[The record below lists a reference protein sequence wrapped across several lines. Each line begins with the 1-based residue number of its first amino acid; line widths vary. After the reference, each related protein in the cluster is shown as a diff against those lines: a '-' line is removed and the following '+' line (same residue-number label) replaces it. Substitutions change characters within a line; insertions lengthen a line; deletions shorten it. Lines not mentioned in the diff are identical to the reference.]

1 MEMPTTSG
9 FQLNRFVPNVR
20 FELIPIKELVSNQ
33 DYQRTLSIAHI
44 RRAVENFDLYQINP
58 VKVSR
63 RNGINY
69 VFNGQ
74 HTIEIVVAASGSRDT
89 PVWCMVYEDLTYV
102 HEASVFADQQKFVK
116 RLTPM
121 ETFIAHIEAKEDK
134 YLMIQDLVR
143 SYHLEISESRGNGN
157 IAAVGALEYIY
168 DKYGYHVLDKSLRLC
183 VGTWEGEQY
192 SFAANILK
200 GSPAWS
206 MLRRRAS
213 RGHFQGQD
221 RPALRQA
228 AHSHRKGTA
237 TRARWASPRR
247 WSFNT
252 TSVVNTGCPFSGFT
266 ARISMIIS
274 KKNWNQRR
282 MTKARILT
290 RNDGKTGFP

>member
-168 DKYGYHVLDKSLRLC
+168 DKYGYHALDKSLRLC

-200 GSPAWS
+200 GIAR
-206 MLRRRAS
+206 MVYAYGDVLREDI
-213 RGHFQGQD
+213 FKD
-221 RPALRQA
+221 RIGLL
-228 AHSHRKGTA
+228 
-237 TRARWASPRR
+237 
-247 WSFNT
+247 
-252 TSVVNTGCPFSGFT
+252 SV
-266 ARISMIIS
+266 
-274 KKNWNQRR
+274 KQ
-282 MTKARILT
+282 LT
-290 RNDGKTGFP
+290 RTAKERRPGALGFSEAMVIQYNKRCKYRLSLQRLYSKNLDDYIEEELEPAEDDEGEDIDEE

>member
-1 MEMPTTSG
+1 MELPGNAG
-9 FQLNRFVPNVR
+9 FQWNMFVPNVH

-44 RRAVENFDLYQINP
+44 RRAVEHFDLYQINP

-63 RNGINY
+63 RNGVNY

-116 RLTPM
+116 PLKPM
-121 ETFIAHIEAKEDK
+121 ETFIAHIEAKEEK

-143 SYHLEISESRGNGN
+143 SYHLEINESRQSGT

-168 DKYGYHVLDKSLRLC
+168 DKYGYHVLDKTIRLC
-183 VGTWEGEQY
+183 VGTWEGEQN

-200 GSPAWS
+200 GIAR
-206 MLRRRAS
+206 MIYAYGDVLREDI
-213 RGHFQGQD
+213 FKD
-221 RPALRQA
+221 RIGLL
-228 AHSHRKGTA
+228 
-237 TRARWASPRR
+237 
-247 WSFNT
+247 
-252 TSVVNTGCPFSGFT
+252 SV
-266 ARISMIIS
+266 
-274 KKNWNQRR
+274 KQ
-282 MTKARILT
+282 LT
-290 RNDGKTGFP
+290 RTAKERRPGALGFSEAMVVQYNKRCKYRLSLQRLYAKNLDDYVEEEQETNDDNENEEIDDE

>member
-1 MEMPTTSG
+1 MEMPIVSG
-9 FQLNRFVPNVR
+9 FQQNMFVPNVR

-89 PVWCMVYEDLTYV
+89 PVWCMVYEDLTYI

-116 RLTPM
+116 PLKPM

-134 YLMIQDLVR
+134 YLMIQDLVH
-143 SYHLEISESRGNGN
+143 SYHLEISGSRQNGT

-168 DKYGYHVLDKSLRLC
+168 DKYGYHVLDKTLRLC

-192 SFAANILK
+192 SLSANILK
-200 GSPAWS
+200 GIAR
-206 MLRRRAS
+206 MVYAYGDLLRDDI
-213 RGHFQGQD
+213 FKD
-221 RPALRQA
+221 RIGLLSIKQ
-228 AHSHRKGTA
+228 
-237 TRARWASPRR
+237 
-247 WSFNT
+247 
-252 TSVVNTGCPFSGFT
+252 
-266 ARISMIIS
+266 
-274 KKNWNQRR
+274 
-282 MTKARILT
+282 LT
-290 RNDGKTGFP
+290 RTAKERRPGALGFSEAMVIQYNKRCKYRLSIQRLYSKNLDDYIEEEQEPMEDDEGEAFDEE

>member
-121 ETFIAHIEAKEDK
+121 ETFVAHIEAKEDK

-200 GSPAWS
+200 GIAR
-206 MLRRRAS
+206 MVYAYGDVLREDI
-213 RGHFQGQD
+213 FKD
-221 RPALRQA
+221 RIGLL
-228 AHSHRKGTA
+228 
-237 TRARWASPRR
+237 
-247 WSFNT
+247 
-252 TSVVNTGCPFSGFT
+252 SV
-266 ARISMIIS
+266 
-274 KKNWNQRR
+274 KQ
-282 MTKARILT
+282 LT
-290 RNDGKTGFP
+290 RTAKERRPGALGFSEAMVIQYNKRCKYRLSLQRLYSKNLDDYIEEELEPAEDDEGEDIDEE

>member
-9 FQLNRFVPNVR
+9 FQLKRFVPNVR

-121 ETFIAHIEAKEDK
+121 ETFVAHIEAKEDK

-200 GSPAWS
+200 GIAR
-206 MLRRRAS
+206 MVYAYGDVLREDI
-213 RGHFQGQD
+213 FKD
-221 RPALRQA
+221 RIGLL
-228 AHSHRKGTA
+228 
-237 TRARWASPRR
+237 
-247 WSFNT
+247 
-252 TSVVNTGCPFSGFT
+252 SV
-266 ARISMIIS
+266 
-274 KKNWNQRR
+274 KQ
-282 MTKARILT
+282 LT
-290 RNDGKTGFP
+290 RTAKERRPGALGFSEAMVIQYNKRCKYRLSLQRLYSKNLDDYIEEELEPAEDDEGEDIDEE

>member
-200 GSPAWS
+200 GIAR
-206 MLRRRAS
+206 MVYAYGDVFREDI
-213 RGHFQGQD
+213 FKD
-221 RPALRQA
+221 RIGLL
-228 AHSHRKGTA
+228 
-237 TRARWASPRR
+237 
-247 WSFNT
+247 
-252 TSVVNTGCPFSGFT
+252 SV
-266 ARISMIIS
+266 
-274 KKNWNQRR
+274 KQ
-282 MTKARILT
+282 LT
-290 RNDGKTGFP
+290 RTAKERRPGALGFSEAMVIQYNKRCKYRLSLQRLYSKNLDDYIEEELEPAEDDEGEDIDEE

>member
-121 ETFIAHIEAKEDK
+121 ETFVAHIEAKEDK

-168 DKYGYHVLDKSLRLC
+168 DKYGYPVLDKSLRLC

-200 GSPAWS
+200 GIAR
-206 MLRRRAS
+206 MVYAYGDVLREDI
-213 RGHFQGQD
+213 FKD
-221 RPALRQA
+221 RIGLL
-228 AHSHRKGTA
+228 
-237 TRARWASPRR
+237 
-247 WSFNT
+247 
-252 TSVVNTGCPFSGFT
+252 SV
-266 ARISMIIS
+266 
-274 KKNWNQRR
+274 KQ
-282 MTKARILT
+282 LT
-290 RNDGKTGFP
+290 RTAKERRPGALGFSEAMVIQYNKRCKYRLSLQRLYSKNLDDYIEEELEPAEDDEGEDIDEE

>member
-1 MEMPTTSG
+1 MEMPIISG
-9 FQLNRFVPNVR
+9 FQQNLFVPNVR
-20 FELIPIKELVSNQ
+20 FELIPIRELVSNQ

-89 PVWCMVYEDLTYV
+89 PVWCMVYEDLTYI

-116 RLTPM
+116 PLKPM

-143 SYHLEISESRGNGN
+143 SYHLEISGSRQNGT

-168 DKYGYHVLDKSLRLC
+168 DKYGYHVLDKTLRLC

-192 SFAANILK
+192 SLSASILK
-200 GSPAWS
+200 GIARMVYSYGDT
-206 MLRRRAS
+206 LREDI
-213 RGHFQGQD
+213 FKD
-221 RPALRQA
+221 RIGLL
-228 AHSHRKGTA
+228 
-237 TRARWASPRR
+237 
-247 WSFNT
+247 
-252 TSVVNTGCPFSGFT
+252 SV
-266 ARISMIIS
+266 
-274 KKNWNQRR
+274 KQ
-282 MTKARILT
+282 LT
-290 RNDGKTGFP
+290 RTAKERRPGALGFAEAMVIQYNKRCKYRLSIQRLYSKNLDDYIEEDQESAEDDEGETIDEE

>member
-200 GSPAWS
+200 GIAR
-206 MLRRRAS
+206 MVYAYGDVLREDI
-213 RGHFQGQD
+213 FKD
-221 RPALRQA
+221 RIGLL
-228 AHSHRKGTA
+228 
-237 TRARWASPRR
+237 
-247 WSFNT
+247 
-252 TSVVNTGCPFSGFT
+252 SV
-266 ARISMIIS
+266 
-274 KKNWNQRR
+274 KQ
-282 MTKARILT
+282 LT
-290 RNDGKTGFP
+290 RTAKERRPGALGFSEAMVIQYNKRCKYRLSLQRLYSKNLDDYIEEELEPAEDDEGEDIDEE

>member
-9 FQLNRFVPNVR
+9 LQLNRFVPNVR
-20 FELIPIKELVSNQ
+20 FELIPIRELVSNQ

-121 ETFIAHIEAKEDK
+121 ETFVAHIEAKEDK

-168 DKYGYHVLDKSLRLC
+168 DKYGYHVLDKTLRLC

-200 GSPAWS
+200 GIAR
-206 MLRRRAS
+206 MVYAYGDTLREDI
-213 RGHFQGQD
+213 FKD
-221 RPALRQA
+221 RVGLL
-228 AHSHRKGTA
+228 
-237 TRARWASPRR
+237 
-247 WSFNT
+247 
-252 TSVVNTGCPFSGFT
+252 SV
-266 ARISMIIS
+266 
-274 KKNWNQRR
+274 KQ
-282 MTKARILT
+282 LT
-290 RNDGKTGFP
+290 RTAKERRPGALGFSEAMVIQYNKRCKYRLSLQRLYSKNLDDYIEEEMEPAEDDEDEIFDEE

>member
-1 MEMPTTSG
+1 MEMPIVSG
-9 FQLNRFVPNVR
+9 FQQNMFVPNVR

-33 DYQRTLSIAHI
+33 DYQRTLSISHI

-89 PVWCMVYEDLTYV
+89 PVWCMVYEDLTYI

-116 RLTPM
+116 PLKPM

-134 YLMIQDLVR
+134 YLMIQDLVH
-143 SYHLEISESRGNGN
+143 SYHLEISGSRQNGT

-168 DKYGYHVLDKSLRLC
+168 DKYGYHVLDKTLRLC

-192 SFAANILK
+192 SLSANILR
-200 GSPAWS
+200 GIAR
-206 MLRRRAS
+206 MVYAYGDLLRDDI
-213 RGHFQGQD
+213 FKD
-221 RPALRQA
+221 RIGLLSIKQ
-228 AHSHRKGTA
+228 
-237 TRARWASPRR
+237 
-247 WSFNT
+247 
-252 TSVVNTGCPFSGFT
+252 
-266 ARISMIIS
+266 
-274 KKNWNQRR
+274 
-282 MTKARILT
+282 LT
-290 RNDGKTGFP
+290 RTAKDRRPGALGFSEAMVIQYNKRCKYRLSIQRLYCKNLDDYIEGEQEPMEDDESEAFDGE

>member
-1 MEMPTTSG
+1 MEMPIISG
-9 FQLNRFVPNVR
+9 FQQNMFVPNVR

-33 DYQRTLSIAHI
+33 DYQRTPSISHI

-89 PVWCMVYEDLTYV
+89 PVWCMVYEDLSYV

-121 ETFIAHIEAKEDK
+121 ETFVAHIEAKDKK

-143 SYHLEISESRGNGN
+143 SYHLEIAESRQNGT

-168 DKYGYHVLDKSLRLC
+168 DNYGYHVLDKTLRLC

-200 GSPAWS
+200 GIAR
-206 MLRRRAS
+206 MVYAYGDVLREDI
-213 RGHFQGQD
+213 FKD
-221 RPALRQA
+221 RIGLL
-228 AHSHRKGTA
+228 
-237 TRARWASPRR
+237 
-247 WSFNT
+247 
-252 TSVVNTGCPFSGFT
+252 SV
-266 ARISMIIS
+266 
-274 KKNWNQRR
+274 KQ
-282 MTKARILT
+282 LT
-290 RNDGKTGFP
+290 RTAKERRPGALGFSEAMVIQYNKRCKYRLSIQRLYSKNLDDYIEEEPETTDEEETDAELLDEE

>member
-1 MEMPTTSG
+1 MEMPITSG
-9 FQLNRFVPNVR
+9 FQMNRFVPNVR

-121 ETFIAHIEAKEDK
+121 ETFVAHIEAKEDK

-143 SYHLEISESRGNGN
+143 SYHLEICESRGNGN

-168 DKYGYHVLDKSLRLC
+168 DKYGYHVLDKTLRLC
-183 VGTWEGEQY
+183 IGTWEGEQY

-200 GSPAWS
+200 GIAR
-206 MLRRRAS
+206 MVYAYGDVLREDI
-213 RGHFQGQD
+213 FKD
-221 RPALRQA
+221 RIGLL
-228 AHSHRKGTA
+228 
-237 TRARWASPRR
+237 
-247 WSFNT
+247 
-252 TSVVNTGCPFSGFT
+252 SV
-266 ARISMIIS
+266 
-274 KKNWNQRR
+274 KQ
-282 MTKARILT
+282 LT
-290 RNDGKTGFP
+290 RTAKERRPGALGFSEAMVIQYNKRCKYRLPIQRLYSKNLDEYIEEEGVVDDEDGEIIDDD